1 MPQVE
6 SSRQRIASAQ
16 EVLRGSPGL
25 PYDPPEQLD
34 YANSGRQMHDGS
46 NWAVVLGVLVLL
58 GIAIYLLPVSI
69 AASRSHPNT
78 MAIAALN
85 ILLGWT
91 MLGWI
96 ASLVWA
102 LTAVDKLSAASA
114 GPVPPGARVKPC
126 PFCAEPVLAAAI
138 KCRHCRS
145 AILASATQPGQADLQ
160 HDRPVNTGQHR
171 TGAPSTAIAASVVAG
186 IVLVGWMVFRQTSGG
201 QAGAASSSADQRSD
215 APSSATIGASAA
227 TPAASS
233 SQITEGES
241 KPTFDCAK
249 ARSAAERLICEDR
262 QLSGLDVQLAK
273 LYAAAKASTTDGV
286 EFKRATSAAWAD
298 RERRCADKQ
307 CLLDWYAYRN
317 AALLAQM
324 SDAQALQTAVATP
337 LGIKESAPGVF
348 VGVLNAGTF
357 DNCCI
362 DGRSTPTPFWSIHL
376 LRPIVFV
383 GPDFDPAQMLDVQ
396 LGGLRDDS
404 PGAGSKGRAVAVQ
417 CSSVEEGV
425 TGHYAER
432 AYCADAKVVSP

>member
-1 MPQVE
+1 
-6 SSRQRIASAQ
+6 
-16 EVLRGSPGL
+16 
-25 PYDPPEQLD
+25 
-34 YANSGRQMHDGS
+34 MHDGS

-91 MLGWI
+91 MLGWV

-102 LTAVDKLSAASA
+102 LTAVDRRPVASA
-114 GPVPPGARVKPC
+114 SPVPSGAGTKPC

-138 KCRHCRS
+138 KCRHCGS
-145 AILASATQPGQADLQ
+145 AISASVAQPGRAGLP
-160 HDRPVNTGQHR
+160 HDQPVNAGQR
-171 TGAPSTAIAASVVAG
+171 RIGAPSTAIAAFLVAG
-186 IVLVGWMVFRQTSGG
+186 IVLVGWLVFRATSGEK
-201 QAGAASSSADQRSD
+201 AGASSSGADQRSET
-215 APSSATIGASAA
+215 PSSATIGASAGVS
-227 TPAASS
+227 AASS
-233 SQITEGES
+233 SQITEGEG

-249 ARSAAERLICEDR
+249 ARSAAERLICRDR

-273 LYAAAKASTTDGV
+273 LYAAAKASSTDGD

-307 CLLDWYAYRN
+307 CLLDWYANRS
-317 AALLAQM
+317 AVLLAQI
-324 SDAQALQTAVATP
+324 SDAQTLQTTVATP
-337 LGIKESAPGVF
+337 IGVKESAPGVL

-357 DNCCI
+357 DNCCV
-362 DGRSTPTPFWSIHL
+362 DGRSTATPFWSIHL

-404 PGAGSKGRAVAVQ
+404 PGAGSKGRVVAVQ
-417 CSSVEEGV
+417 CSSVVEGV

-432 AYCADAKVVSP
+432 AYCTDAKVVSP